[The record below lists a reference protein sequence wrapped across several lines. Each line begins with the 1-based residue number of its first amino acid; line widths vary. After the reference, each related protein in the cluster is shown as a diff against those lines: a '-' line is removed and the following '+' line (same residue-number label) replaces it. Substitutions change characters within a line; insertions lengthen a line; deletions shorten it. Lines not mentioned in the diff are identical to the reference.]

1 MDLPINLIESRI
13 TRGAIL
19 HSEMFEEIDHGK
31 FFVIIGISG
40 DCVAGFFFINS
51 NIHPSLY
58 RKPEQLALQYPM
70 RQADYPF
77 LRYDSFLCA
86 TNIITRKRSD
96 LAKSIQNGISQ
107 IIGTLK
113 PEHTEEI
120 LDAVRNSRLFSKH
133 EKEQFFYFE

>member
-31 FFVIIGISG
+31 FFVIVGISG
-40 DCVAGFFFINS
+40 DSVAGFFFINS

-70 RQADYPF
+70 RQADPFPALRLIPVRHQHHYP
-77 LRYDSFLCA
+77 
-86 TNIITRKRSD
+86 
-96 LAKSIQNGISQ
+96 
-107 IIGTLK
+107 
-113 PEHTEEI
+113 
-120 LDAVRNSRLFSKH
+120 
-133 EKEQFFYFE
+133 